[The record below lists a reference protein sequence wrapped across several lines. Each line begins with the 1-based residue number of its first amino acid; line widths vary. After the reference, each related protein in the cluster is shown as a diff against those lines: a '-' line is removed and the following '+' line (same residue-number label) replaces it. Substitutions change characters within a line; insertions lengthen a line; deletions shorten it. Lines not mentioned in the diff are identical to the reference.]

1 MDDKQKDIDEKK
13 EVYQKEDNVDDKD
26 VEGNDEKEILE
37 REVEDFGVVNDKEGY
52 DNQDDGEKG
61 EEKFVEDLS
70 EKDIQN
76 DKIDIEEI
84 DSKVGDEE
92 VEDI

>member
-1 MDDKQKDIDEKK
+1 MGDKQKDIDEKK
-13 EVYQKEDNVDDKD
+13 EVDQKEDNVDDKI

-37 REVEDFGVVNDKEGY
+37 REVEDFGVVNDKEGN

-61 EEKFVEDLS
+61 EEKFVEELS

-92 VEDI
+92 VEGI

>member
-13 EVYQKEDNVDDKD
+13 EVDQKEDNVDDKI

-37 REVEDFGVVNDKEGY
+37 REVEDFGVVNDKEGN

-70 EKDIQN
+70 EKDIQKY
-76 DKIDIEEI
+76 KIDIEEI

>member
-13 EVYQKEDNVDDKD
+13 EIDQKEDNVDDKN

-37 REVEDFGVVNDKEGY
+37 REVEDFGVVNDKEGN

-61 EEKFVEDLS
+61 EEKFVGELS

>member
-1 MDDKQKDIDEKK
+1 MGDKQKDIDEEK
-13 EVYQKEDNVDDKD
+13 EVDQKEDNVDDKI

-37 REVEDFGVVNDKEGY
+37 REVEDFGVVNDKEGN

-61 EEKFVEDLS
+61 EEKFVEELS